1 MFFLFGERVLNSEV
15 DEDLEGRFS
24 SDDWEVDSWE
34 GDILGGL
41 GYFGYCNCFFFC
53 IFFILR
59 LRFEVIC
66 FVRMKYKR

>member
-24 SDDWEVDSWE
+24 SDDWEVDLWG